1 MSPSMKRGIRDLVEE
16 TASAACKIIL
26 TTCVGF
32 FFGFGATFGFFLALQ
47 FAQVLL

>member
-1 MSPSMKRGIRDLVEE
+1 MKRGIRDLVEE
-16 TASAACKIIL
+16 TATAACKIIL

-47 FAQVLL
+47 FAQALL